1 MRKKG
6 HGSIY
11 KRFVNRIENQLFP
24 PSFRIKEQRLRALEE
39 WEELGMLLTGELEIL
54 AFTVTSLFVGN
65 KVRKRNG

>member
-6 HGSIY
+6 CVIKY
-11 KRFVNRIENQLFP
+11 KFSVYQIIKQLFP
-24 PSFRIKEQRLRALEE
+24 PSFRVKDQRLRALEK

-54 AFTVTSLFVGN
+54 TFTLTSLFVGY